1 MSTSTLIAVTPGEIG
16 GKSTQLVDARLLH
29 QFLEVGKDFSTW
41 IKGRIA
47 EFEFVENEDY
57 LLAKTGEQVHFDS
70 PSLANRTLTEAGGF
84 SPNLGKTSN
93 QGGRPTTDYLLTL
106 DMAKE
111 LAMVERTPKGRQARR
126 YFIECEKALLARNQ
140 AAVPAPKPEYPLAIN
155 LRTANV
161 QAINRQAQADVA
173 GENAQRF
180 HARREELLRL
190 QRYVRLY
197 GCLPPK
203 TQIAGGA
210 Q

>member
-16 GKSTQLVDARLLH
+16 GQSTQLVDARLLH

-161 QAINRQAQADVA
+161 QTINRQAQADVA

-190 QRYVRLY
+190 QRYLRLY

-203 TQIAGGA
+203 TQSVGGG

>member
-16 GKSTQLVDARLLH
+16 GQSTQLVDARLLH

-203 TQIAGGA
+203 THIAGGA

>member
-1 MSTSTLIAVTPGEIG
+1 MNTTTLITVTPGEIG
-16 GKSTQLVDARLLH
+16 GQTTQLVDARLLH
-29 QFLEVGKDFSTW
+29 QFLEVGRDFTNW

-57 LLAKTGEQVHFDS
+57 LVTKTGEQVHVDS
-70 PSLANRTLTEAGGF
+70 PNQTLTEAGGF
-84 SPNLGKTSN
+84 SPNLAKTSN
-93 QGGRPTTDYLLTL
+93 QGGRPATDYLLTL

-126 YFIECEKALLARNQ
+126 YFIDCEKALHARNQ

-190 QRYVRLY
+190 
-197 GCLPPK
+197 
-203 TQIAGGA
+203 
-210 Q
+210 